1 MLLILGKIL
10 ITFFLFIFFYN
21 EKIKNLKE
29 LEKDKPKISIFL
41 PIYNKEKYLE
51 RSIGSIQKQTL
62 RDIEIIPVNDG
73 STDNSLNILE
83 KLAKK
88 DSRIIIINN
97 EKNSGSLYSRG
108 MGILKSKGEYLMCLD
123 PDDQIRG
130 FNSLKYLYDKA
141 KTLNVDIISFF
152 ILYLPGKA
160 KSDNYSNFNEIIKQP
175 ELYMKAFDKKG
186 LLSDFYITNKLIK
199 REVLKVPLKHSK
211 NIYLEKNGIIMKIIY
226 GVF

>member
-1 MLLILGKIL
+1 MILILCKIL
-10 ITFFLFIFFYN
+10 ITFFLIIYFYN

-29 LEKDKPKISIFL
+29 FEKDKPKISIFL
-41 PIYNKEKYLE
+41 PIYNKAKYLE

-83 KLAKK
+83 RLAEK
-88 DSRIIIINN
+88 DPRIIIINN

-130 FNSLKYLYDKA
+130 SNNLKYLYDKA
-141 KTLNVDIISFF
+141 KILNVDIITFF
-152 ILYLPGKA
+152 ILYFPGRA
-160 KSDNYSNFNEIIKQP
+160 KSDNYSSFNEIIKQP
-175 ELYMKAFDKKG
+175 ELYMKAFDKNG
-186 LLSDFYITNKLIK
+186 VLIDFYITNKLIK
-199 REVLKVPLKHSK
+199 REVLKVPLTHLK
-211 NIYLEKNGIIMKIIY
+211 NIY
-226 GVF
+226 

>member
-1 MLLILGKIL
+1 MEETINLKKSILFIKFL
-10 ITFFLFIFFYN
+10 ITFFLIIYFYN

-29 LEKDKPKISIFL
+29 LESDKPKISIFL

-73 STDNSLNILE
+73 STDNSLKILE
-83 KLAKK
+83 RLAEK
-88 DSRIIIINN
+88 DPRIKIINN
-97 EKNSGSLYSRG
+97 DKNSGSLYSRG

-130 FNSLKYLYDKA
+130 SNNLKYLFDKA
-141 KTLNVDIISFF
+141 KTLNVDVISFY
-152 ILYLPGKA
+152 ILYFPGKA

-175 ELYMKAFDKKG
+175 ELYMKAFDRNG

-199 REVLKVPLKHSK
+199 REVLKVPLKRLS
-211 NIYLEKNGIIMKIIY
+211 NIY
-226 GVF
+226 

>member
-1 MLLILGKIL
+1 MILILCKIL
-10 ITFFLFIFFYN
+10 ITFFLIIYFYN

-29 LEKDKPKISIFL
+29 FEKDKPKISIFL

-83 KLAKK
+83 RLAEK
-88 DSRIIIINN
+88 DPRIIIINN

-130 FNSLKYLYDKA
+130 SYNLKFLYDKA
-141 KTLNVDIISFF
+141 KILNVDIITYF
-152 ILYLPGKA
+152 ILYFPGRA
-160 KSDNYSNFNEIIKQP
+160 KSGNYSSFNEIIKQP
-175 ELYMKAFDKKG
+175 ELYMKAFDKNG
-186 LLSDFYITNKLIK
+186 VLIDFYITNKLIK
-199 REVLKVPLKHSK
+199 REVLKVPLIHLK
-211 NIYLEKNGIIMKIIY
+211 NIY
-226 GVF
+226 